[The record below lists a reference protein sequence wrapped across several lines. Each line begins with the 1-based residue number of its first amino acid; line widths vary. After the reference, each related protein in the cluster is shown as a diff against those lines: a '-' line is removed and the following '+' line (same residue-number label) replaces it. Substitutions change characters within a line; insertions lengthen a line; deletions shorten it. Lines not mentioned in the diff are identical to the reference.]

1 MPGKLIVIN
10 TNRIWEQRYED
21 SRPNFTHSYNGSN
34 MLCKVQELL
43 CLQSSK
49 RIEYANISTRYQC
62 TVHFELTKF
71 DCVLGLN
78 YF

>member
-1 MPGKLIVIN
+1 MKTADLISLTLTTEVTCYVKCKN
-10 TNRIWEQRYED
+10 SYASFPQRA
-21 SRPNFTHSYNGSN
+21 
-34 MLCKVQELL
+34 
-43 CLQSSK
+43 
-49 RIEYANISTRYQC
+49 EYANISKQYQS